1 MNILTRFQNGWN
13 AFIGRDPTKTYNE
26 DNGPSY
32 YNRPDRIR
40 MSRRNE
46 RTIIAAVYNKIATDV
61 ASVSI
66 KHVRLDENERYKET
80 VKSGLNECLT
90 LSANL
95 DQTGRAFIK
104 DLVMSMFDEG
114 VIAAV
119 PIDTTMNPMSGS
131 WDIRSIRVGKI
142 TQWYKDKVKVEAWD
156 ERVGKK
162 REIIV
167 PKAMTAIIENP
178 FYEVMNDT
186 NSTFQRL
193 VKNLNLLDILDEQ
206 NASGKLDMIIQL
218 PYVIKSEAR
227 RVEAEKRRK
236 DIEMQLTGSKYGVA
250 YIDGTERITQLN
262 RAIENNLL
270 TQVEYLTNLLYSQL
284 GITVE
289 ILNGT
294 ADEKTMLNYQNRIV
308 EPILSAIVDEFKRK
322 FLTKTART
330 QGQSISFFMNYFKMV
345 PVSQIADIADKLAR
359 NAILTSNEIRQIMG
373 FKPSDNPDADE
384 LRNKAN
390 DKSSPEQAGN
400 PEEMMPPDGQEEQE
414 GEIQNGS

>member
-13 AFIGRDPTKTYNE
+13 AFIGRDPTKIYNE

-32 YNRPDRIR
+32 YYRPDRIR
-40 MSRRNE
+40 LSRRNE

-66 KHVRLDENERYKET
+66 KHVKLDENERYKET
-80 VKSGLNECLT
+80 VKSGLNDCLSI
-90 LSANL
+90 SANL

-119 PIDTTMNPMSGS
+119 PIDTTTNPMTGS
-131 WDIRSIRVGKI
+131 WDIRSIRVGRI

-156 ERVGKK
+156 ERSGKK
-162 REIIV
+162 REITV

-193 VKNLNLLDILDEQ
+193 VRNLNLLDVLDEQ
-206 NASGKLDMIIQL
+206 NASGKLDMIVQL
-218 PYVIKSEAR
+218 PYVIKNEAR
-227 RVEAEKRRK
+227 RAEAEKRRK
-236 DIEMQLTGSKYGVA
+236 DIEMQLTGSKYGIA

-270 TQVEYLTNLLYSQL
+270 AQVEYLTNLLYSQL

-345 PVSQIADIADKLAR
+345 PVSQIADIADKFAR
-359 NAILTSNEIRQIMG
+359 NAILTANEIRQIMG
-373 FKPSDNPDADE
+373 FKPSDDPDADA

-390 DKSSPEQAGN
+390 DKSSPGQGGN
-400 PEEMMPPDGQEEQE
+400 PEETPVPAKEEVE

>member
-13 AFIGRDPTKTYNE
+13 AFIGRDPTKTCNE

-32 YNRPDRIR
+32 YYRPDRISL
-40 MSRRNE
+40 SRRNE

-66 KHVRLDENERYKET
+66 KHVKLDENERYKET

-119 PIDTTMNPMSGS
+119 PIDTTTNPMTGS
-131 WDIRSIRVGKI
+131 WDIRSMRVGRI
-142 TQWYKDKVKVEAWD
+142 MQWYKDKVKVEAWD
-156 ERVGKK
+156 ERAGKK
-162 REIIV
+162 RELIV

-193 VKNLNLLDILDEQ
+193 VRNLNLLDILDEQ
-206 NASGKLDMIIQL
+206 NASGKLDMIVQL
-218 PYVIKSEAR
+218 PYVIKNEAR
-227 RVEAEKRRK
+227 RAEAEKRRK
-236 DIEMQLTGSKYGVA
+236 DIEMQLTGSKYGIA

-270 TQVEYLTNLLYSQL
+270 AQVEYLTNLLYSQL

-345 PVSQIADIADKLAR
+345 PVSQIADIADKFAR
-359 NAILTSNEIRQIMG
+359 NAILTANEIRQIMG

-390 DKSSPEQAGN
+390 DKASPGQQVGN
-400 PEEMMPPDGQEEQE
+400 PEAPVPAKEEAE